1 MRKAALV
8 TAALWIAMS
17 ACSGEPDGTS
27 ARSGSQ
33 KDAASSFT
41 AQGTA
46 VAASPEQIEKLGKVA
61 ESVRGLAGSITLRPS
76 SLGHSSKGCLIEG
89 EESIVI
95 LYTIGTKFEPA
106 EASRNTLGHKL
117 SISGTVMDE
126 GSDCRP
132 VASRVVDEGLD
143 PGAQPPP
150 SAQREA
156 GSGTATRSQSG
167 KRAKGPAPKNGG
179 TAKAASPGS
188 ASPPE
193 QPPADPEVI
202 STFRPSLPDPPS

>member
-41 AQGTA
+41 AKGTA
-46 VAASPEQIEKLGKVA
+46 VAASPEQIEKLGKVG

-76 SLGHSSKGCLIEG
+76 SLEHSSKGCLIEG

-143 PGAQPPP
+143 PGAQPPLP
-150 SAQREA
+150 PNGKLGPGPLRGARAAREQRSRSEE
-156 GSGTATRSQSG
+156 RRYSQSRQSG
-167 KRAKGPAPKNGG
+167 
-179 TAKAASPGS
+179 
-188 ASPPE
+188 
-193 QPPADPEVI
+193 
-202 STFRPSLPDPPS
+202 